1 MQPLEM
7 NLYRDIFLPKVVK
20 MFIGDITRFMAR
32 CSRYNIIYR
41 VFLSPIKLLD
51 LTRFMARCSRYNII
65 YRVFLLPPP
74 IKLIAT
80 LKLKYSCKWR

>member
-41 VFLSPIKLLD
+41 VFL
-51 LTRFMARCSRYNII
+51 
-65 YRVFLLPPP
+65 LPPP